1 MQIDAKPSG
10 GCEGVHFR
18 HGSVKVK
25 LDIKIGPMVIQS
37 VLKRVDG
44 RSSYYRSWELIPH
57 VRYSSAE
64 GVLAYVYS
72 EFSVLKF
79 QRVASCSV
87 GISCVTVEW
96 EEIGYGW
103 VVFTG

>member
-25 LDIKIGPMVIQS
+25 LNIKFGPVGVESIFKG
-37 VLKRVDG
+37 VNRG
-44 RSSYYRSWELIPH
+44 SSYYHSWELIPH

-72 EFSVLKF
+72 ELSV
-79 QRVASCSV
+79 
-87 GISCVTVEW
+87 
-96 EEIGYGW
+96 
-103 VVFTG
+103 